1 VHPQF
6 VRGEHVQLRAEEVDP
21 EIPVHWDPQEP
32 LADADE
38 GGRLRNHVD
47 GEVVQLHPVVVA

>member
-1 VHPQF
+1 MHSVLPLKLG
-6 VRGEHVQLRAEEVDP
+6 VT
-21 EIPVHWDPQEP
+21 EP

-38 GGRLRNHVD
+38 GGRLRNRIG